1 MHEFDCIESN
11 SPSFFVP
18 PFFIQRYAVL
28 SKLKISTRLVLGFL
42 ILNLMIFGL
51 NAYTY
56 FTTFEIQDLLGG
68 TVRAASNQTSLLEFQ
83 LNAFRM
89 RAHAW
94 SSYGTGETSRWEQA
108 EKSAKDALGV
118 LGELQKTTLNADR
131 QKKLQEIRDNW
142 DAYYE
147 GMKGIRAL
155 GGSNPNLLTPQAEA
169 PFKLAASS
177 RKKFDDSSEDIKKL
191 YAEAL
196 TSRSVHAA
204 KTVDESNRLSLA
216 FGAVSLLV
224 GFVLSMALSRSIA
237 RPIKAITGAMTQLSQ
252 GNLDV
257 EIPAA
262 DRQDEIGEMA
272 IALKIFKDN
281 AKQVESLRKA
291 QEEAAAKAAVERKAA
306 MKKMADDFEASI
318 LGVVKAVSTS
328 AAELQTAAQNLTS
341 AAERAQSQATTVA
354 AAAQQ
359 TTANVQT
366 VASAAEELT
375 AAISEISGQVN
386 QSAAITKDAFDEA
399 AHTNDRVNT
408 LKSAAEK
415 INDVVE
421 LITSIAS
428 QTNLLAL
435 NATIE
440 AARAGEAGKGFAV
453 VANEVKGL
461 ASQTA
466 RATDEI
472 GSQIHEV
479 QTETEQAVKA
489 IQNISGTIERVRQI
503 AASIASAVEEQG
515 AATREIA
522 RNVQQAATGTE
533 EVSRT
538 IGGVSQTAETTSET
552 ARNVLIAS
560 QQLLGHAEQLKSGVE
575 AFLSGIREEKKA
587 VLMEWSDALKIGI
600 ESIDKQH
607 EKLVGLLNDL
617 YEGFQSGHGRDSVGR
632 VLDGLIDYTATHFKY
647 EEDIFN
653 RIGYAEMAAHKKEH
667 EALVARV
674 LEVQKKYRA
683 GEMLTQ
689 EVMAFL
695 KGWLEHHILGTDRR
709 YVPSMRNSGIQ

>member
-1 MHEFDCIESN
+1 M
-11 SPSFFVP
+11 
-18 PFFIQRYAVL
+18 L
-28 SKLKISTRLVLGFL
+28 SKLKISARLVLGFL
-42 ILNLMIFGL
+42 VLNLMILGL

-56 FTTFEIQDLLGG
+56 YTTYEIQDLLSG

-94 SSYGTGETSRWEQA
+94 SSFGTGEASRWELA
-108 EKSAKDALGV
+108 EKASQNALDV
-118 LGELQKTTLNADR
+118 LTDLQKTTLNPDR
-131 QKKLQEIRDNW
+131 QKRLKDIRDNW

-155 GGSNPNLLTPQAEA
+155 GGNNPNLLTPQAEA

-196 TSRSVHAA
+196 TSRSTNTSALVN
-204 KTVDESNRLSLA
+204 ESNNWSLA
-216 FGAVSLLV
+216 IGIISLLV
-224 GFVLSMALSRSIA
+224 GFVLSTLLSRSIA

-262 DRQDEIGEMA
+262 DRKDEIGEMA
-272 IALKIFKDN
+272 AALNIFKDN

-291 QEEAAAKAAVERKAA
+291 QEEAAAKAATERKAA
-306 MKKMADDFEASI
+306 MNKMAEEFEASI
-318 LGVVKAVSTS
+318 MGVVKAVSAS
-328 AAELQTAAQNLTS
+328 AAELQTAAQSLTS
-341 AAERAQSQATTVA
+341 SAEQAQSQASNVA

-386 QSAAITKDAFDEA
+386 QSADATRDAYDEA
-399 AHTNDRVNT
+399 TQTNERVIT

-415 INDVVE
+415 INDVVA
-421 LITSIAS
+421 LINTIAS

-472 GSQIHEV
+472 GAQISAV
-479 QTETEQAVKA
+479 QTETEQAVTA
-489 IQNISGTIERVRQI
+489 IQHIGGTIERVRQI
-503 AASIASAVEEQG
+503 AASIATAVEEQG

-522 RNVQQAATGTE
+522 RSVQQAATGTE
-533 EVSRT
+533 EVSSN
-538 IGGVSQTAETTSET
+538 IGGVSQTAESTSET
-552 ARNVLIAS
+552 ARDVLTAS
-560 QQLLGHAEQLKSGVE
+560 KKLLEHADELKKGVE
-575 AFLSGIREEKKA
+575 SFLKGIREEKRA
-587 VLMEWSDALKIGI
+587 VLMEWSNALKLGVG
-600 ESIDKQH
+600 SIDKQH

-617 YEGFQSGHGRDSVGR
+617 YDGFQSGHGREAVGH
-632 VLDGLIDYTATHFKY
+632 VLDGLIEYTATHFKY
-647 EEDIFN
+647 EEDIFDK
-653 RIGYAEMAAHKKEH
+653 IGYTETIQHKKEH
-667 EALVARV
+667 QALVARV
-674 LEVQKKYRA
+674 LEVQKKYRE
-683 GEMLTQ
+683 GEVLTQ
-689 EVMAFL
+689 DVMAFL
-695 KGWLEHHILGTDRR
+695 KNWLEHHILGTDKR
-709 YVPSMRNSGIQ
+709 YVQPMLKGGIQ

>member
-1 MHEFDCIESN
+1 MYEFDLLASN
-11 SPSFFVP
+11 SPPFFVTL
-18 PFFIQRYAVL
+18 FTQRYAVL
-28 SKLKISTRLVLGFL
+28 SKLKVSTRLVLGFL
-42 ILNLMIFGL
+42 LLNLMIFGL

-56 FTTFEIQDLLGG
+56 FATHEIQDHLSG
-68 TVRAASNQTSLLEFQ
+68 TVRAASNQTALLEFQ
-83 LNAFRM
+83 LNAFKM

-94 SSYGTGETSRWEQA
+94 SSYGTGQASRWDQA
-108 EKSAKDALGV
+108 EKAARDALDV

-131 QKKLQEIRDNW
+131 QKRLQEIHENW
-142 DAYYE
+142 GVYYE

-155 GGSNPNLLTPQAEA
+155 GGNNPNLLSPQAEA

-177 RKKFDDSSEDIKKL
+177 RKKFDDSSEEIKKL

-196 TSRSVHAA
+196 TMRSNRAA
-204 KTVDESNRLSLA
+204 ETVDESNRLSLA
-216 FGAVSLLV
+216 FGAMSLLV
-224 GFVLSMALSRSIA
+224 GFVLSITLSRSISH
-237 RPIKAITGAMTQLSQ
+237 PIKAITGAMTQLSQ

-262 DRQDEIGEMA
+262 DRHDEIGEMA
-272 IALKIFKDN
+272 VALSIFKDN

-291 QEEAAAKAAVERKAA
+291 QEDAAAKSAAERKAA
-306 MKKMADDFEASI
+306 MNKMANAFEANI

-328 AAELQTAAQNLTS
+328 AAELQTEARKLTT
-341 AAERAQSQATTVA
+341 AAEQAQSQAATVA

-386 QSAAITKDAFDEA
+386 QSAAITKEAFDEA
-399 AHTNDRVNT
+399 EHTNKRVTT

-415 INDVVE
+415 INDVVV

-472 GSQIHEV
+472 GSQINAV
-479 QTETEQAVKA
+479 QTETEEAVKA
-489 IQNISGTIERVRQI
+489 IHNISGTIEKVRQI
-503 AASIASAVEEQG
+503 AASIASSVEEQG

-533 EVSRT
+533 DVSRT

-552 ARNVLIAS
+552 ARHVLSAS
-560 QQLLGHAEQLKSGVE
+560 QQLLGQAEQLKTGVE
-575 AFLSGIREEKKA
+575 AFLSGIREERKA
-587 VLMEWSDALKIGI
+587 VLMDWSDSLKIGI
-600 ESIDKQH
+600 GSIDKQH
-607 EKLVGLLNDL
+607 EKLVGLLNEL
-617 YEGFQSGHGRDSVGR
+617 YDGFQSGHGRDTIGH
-632 VLDGLIDYTATHFKY
+632 VLDGLIDYTSTHFKY
-647 EEDIFN
+647 EEDIFD
-653 RIGYAEMAAHKKEH
+653 RIGYAESTAHKKEH
-667 EALVARV
+667 QALVARV
-674 LEVQKKYRA
+674 LDVQKKYRA

-689 EVMAFL
+689 EVMVFL
-695 KGWLEHHILGTDRR
+695 KGWLEQHILGTDRR

>member
-1 MHEFDCIESN
+1 M
-11 SPSFFVP
+11 
-18 PFFIQRYAVL
+18 L
-28 SKLKISTRLVLGFL
+28 SKLKISARLVLGFL
-42 ILNLMIFGL
+42 VLNLMILGL

-56 FTTFEIQDLLGG
+56 YTTYEIQDLLSG

-94 SSYGTGETSRWEQA
+94 SSFGTGEASRWELA
-108 EKSAKDALGV
+108 EKASQNALDV
-118 LGELQKTTLNADR
+118 LTDLQKTTLNPDR
-131 QKKLQEIRDNW
+131 QKRLKDIRDNW

-155 GGSNPNLLTPQAEA
+155 GGNNPNLLTPQAEA

-196 TSRSVHAA
+196 TSRSTNTSALVN
-204 KTVDESNRLSLA
+204 ESNNWSLA
-216 FGAVSLLV
+216 IGIISLLV
-224 GFVLSMALSRSIA
+224 GFVLSTLLSRSIA

-262 DRQDEIGEMA
+262 DRKDEIGEMA
-272 IALKIFKDN
+272 AALNIFKDN

-291 QEEAAAKAAVERKAA
+291 QEEAAAKAATERKAA
-306 MKKMADDFEASI
+306 MNKMAEEFEASI
-318 LGVVKAVSTS
+318 MGVVKAVSAS
-328 AAELQTAAQNLTS
+328 AAELQTAAQSLTS
-341 AAERAQSQATTVA
+341 SAEQAQSQASNVA

-386 QSAAITKDAFDEA
+386 QSADATRDAYDEA
-399 AHTNDRVNT
+399 TQTNERVIT

-415 INDVVE
+415 INDVVA
-421 LITSIAS
+421 LINTIAS

-472 GSQIHEV
+472 GAQISAV
-479 QTETEQAVKA
+479 QTETEQAVTA
-489 IQNISGTIERVRQI
+489 IQHIGGTIERVRQI
-503 AASIASAVEEQG
+503 AASIATAVEEQG

-522 RNVQQAATGTE
+522 RSVQQAATGTE
-533 EVSRT
+533 EVSSN
-538 IGGVSQTAETTSET
+538 IGGVSQTAESTSET
-552 ARNVLIAS
+552 ARDVLTAS
-560 QQLLGHAEQLKSGVE
+560 QTLMDHAEQLKKGVE
-575 AFLSGIREEKKA
+575 AFLKGIREEKKA
-587 VLMEWSDALKIGI
+587 VLMEWSDALKIGVG
-600 ESIDKQH
+600 SIDKQH

-617 YEGFQSGHGRDSVGR
+617 YDGFQSGRGREAVGS

-647 EEDIFN
+647 EEDIFDK
-653 RIGYAEMAAHKKEH
+653 IGYAETVQHKKEH
-667 EALVARV
+667 QALVARV
-674 LEVQKKYRA
+674 LEVQKKYRE
-683 GEMLTQ
+683 GEVLTQ
-689 EVMAFL
+689 DVMAFL
-695 KGWLEHHILGTDRR
+695 KNWLEHHILGTDKR
-709 YVPSMRNSGIQ
+709 YVQSMLKGGIQ